1 MTTTISIETIRKIGM
16 SRERLLDLFILCLSW
31 QWDQSAA
38 THMWTTFDKVRRIL
52 GGLNVQNDAQ
62 WNSVLNAAATH
73 SYVKSK
79 TKLMTYMDAAS
90 QGDRKESLLNANS
103 LLVCYYPPT
112 KGFDPRRLMRDYR
125 IFLTRRG
132 KMYSERV
139 EADYASF
146 LSREI
151 YWEEIERQEA
161 LLSLEAIAP
170 VMENYR
176 RKIEIQFG

>member
-1 MTTTISIETIRKIGM
+1 
-16 SRERLLDLFILCLSW
+16 
-31 QWDQSAA
+31 
-38 THMWTTFDKVRRIL
+38 
-52 GGLNVQNDAQ
+52 
-62 WNSVLNAAATH
+62 
-73 SYVKSK
+73 
-79 TKLMTYMDAAS
+79 
-90 QGDRKESLLNANS
+90 
-103 LLVCYYPPT
+103 
-112 KGFDPRRLMRDYR
+112 
-125 IFLTRRG
+125 
-132 KMYSERV
+132 MYSERV